1 MKAKVQSGAVKC
13 SHGKVQYA
21 SGAVN
26 KCSMAQWCSKVVSVN
41 ETGRGVMQQVA

>member
-13 SHGKVQYA
+13 SKVQYA

-41 ETGRGVMQQVA
+41 ETELDVMQQVA